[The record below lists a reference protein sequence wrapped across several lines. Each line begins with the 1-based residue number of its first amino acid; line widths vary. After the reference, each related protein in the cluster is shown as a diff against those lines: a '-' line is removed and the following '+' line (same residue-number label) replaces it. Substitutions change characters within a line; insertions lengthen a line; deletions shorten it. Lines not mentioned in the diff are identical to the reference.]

1 MQAQQQAERK
11 KEGPIKKPKIQPVGQ
26 KQKIN
31 IYQQAEEAEGLNQFV
46 NEPKKQPETKFNPVA
61 TKDLN
66 LNDLLGVK
74 KNKNSDDLADL
85 IGGGDNNKK
94 AKKNNDF
101 FGDMDL

>member
-1 MQAQQQAERK
+1 M
-11 KEGPIKKPKIQPVGQ
+11 
-26 KQKIN
+26 
-31 IYQQAEEAEGLNQFV
+31 
-46 NEPKKQPETKFNPVA
+46 A